1 MRVQEKSMQQI
12 DPLAAAAS
20 WDTSVFFVILTWS
33 YALLATVTQLA
44 QATFPILMII
54 ALACLTAGGVAH
66 LWFAAPRQ
74 WPYRRSYYGLV
85 VGLVS
90 TAGILQVLSMA
101 GIYQPSLAEW
111 GPIAVALIFA
121 AASGYRPVLD
131 QHIAGFFAAM
141 GIGTTLFFTG
151 LYIETPFGPWY
162 YSIAG
167 VSLLSIVVLGQAAY
181 TRKALTTL
189 QAWLANMSQVDPS
202 HHPLVLIK
210 QLQPQTLQAQ
220 ELIVSL
226 LESGKLSAED
236 SQRASELSTELRREL
251 IALSSRTWVERSGY
265 QLDDPEHL
273 LETFDVS
280 AQSAVSALMAGLRTP
295 SVGNEALSLRRDP
308 QSHRISCVILG
319 VLSNQAEIT
328 TTDIRSMLAPYMRV
342 MHVVFEDVR
351 LINHKGEI
359 KVMFYYAE

>member
-181 TRKALTTL
+181 TRKALTIL
-189 QAWLANMSQVDPS
+189 QAWQANMSQATTVVGAPVLSKKLQS
-202 HHPLVLIK
+202 HT
-210 QLQPQTLQAQ
+210 QQG
-220 ELIVSL
+220 ERLIVSL
-226 LESGKLSAED
+226 LESGKISAQD
-236 SQRASELSTELRREL
+236 SKRAAELATELRREL
-251 IALSSRTWVERSGY
+251 ISLSSQTWVERSGY
-265 QLDDPEHL
+265 TLDDPDHL
-273 LETFDVS
+273 LERFDVS
-280 AQSAVSALMAGLRTP
+280 AQSAASALMAGLSTP
-295 SVGNEALSLRRDP
+295 SGGKEALSLRRDP